1 MKKSVIP
8 FIVLI
13 CLAALAMAGSGPSL
27 ERGKELFTGTH
38 LGTNGKSCAGCH
50 PGGKGLE
57 RAAAYEAGAL
67 GEIINQCIKKPLNG
81 NALDSAS
88 ADMKSLIMYIRTFA
102 NQGKL

>member
-13 CLAALAMAGSGPSL
+13 SLTALAEAGAGPSL
-27 ERGKELFTGTH
+27 ERGKELFTGPQ

-57 RAAAYEAGAL
+57 RAAAYEEGEL
-67 GEIINQCIKKPLNG
+67 GEIINQCIKKPLKG
-81 NALDSAS
+81 NTLDPAS

-102 NQGKL
+102 NQGKR